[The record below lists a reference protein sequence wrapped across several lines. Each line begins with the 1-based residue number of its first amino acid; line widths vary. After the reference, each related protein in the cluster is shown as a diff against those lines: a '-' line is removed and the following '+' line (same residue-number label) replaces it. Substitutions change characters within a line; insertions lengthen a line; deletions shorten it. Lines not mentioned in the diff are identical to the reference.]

1 MQLLE
6 PRSMRLT
13 FLTAF
18 IVQAIAIGTMWLA
31 PCWYGS
37 ATWQAQ
43 QVIFAIGIALA
54 GFMAFHVAIAAALGE
69 GTAMPNALSWTL
81 FALGGLGL
89 LQTQPIYTWDG
100 SSIDSPPSIVM
111 QRWALGMADP
121 PAAIT
126 EGMISSETR
135 RTEKPLQEHCVLKEV
150 PEEMKRLSLSVEPM
164 TTRGAAGSL
173 FLAGLLV
180 WIGSS
185 LFSRRNLYP
194 ILLVATVVLG
204 IVIALLG
211 ILNGLIPASRQ
222 WIGMSGNS
230 YATFV
235 SKNSAGAFLNVA
247 LAAAC
252 GFAIWAFHRAWKRKR
267 HSSRR
272 EWQGAWEAGPFSVVR
287 EVLAKL
293 DAIQIASILIVA
305 WIATAVFVSLSRGAA
320 VSAIA
325 AGLATVIVILPGKHR
340 SFAIFG
346 ALLVAALAVGL
357 MVFFQLDEQVS
368 TRLESLGEI
377 DMENEAVGGR
387 LYIWNVSWRAASFYG
402 WLGSGLGTFH
412 YSSLPFQR
420 PSSTGWFYH
429 AESIYCEAL
438 VTLGLLGALAI
449 LAAIVG
455 CFRSLRSIYVSR
467 RFSDFAPM
475 LTAGMFL
482 LLSQVVHSAVDFAMI
497 LPGVYVP
504 AALLMGAALGGSTE
518 SLRVIEKLKGRKG
531 KGDEVAKD
539 TVTSERRSSWLVTI
553 PSLVA
558 ALGCML
564 LLNHCRQAAIPLAVA
579 ESLDQEF
586 QREDK
591 LSIEDRT
598 DSRVEKLIERAA
610 QSGVTIDDSSCMMRL
625 AAKSICFDDRREQWK
640 SRTPES
646 DIRLAWTETAPFI
659 IRLAYDR
666 VDDTNRE
673 AWLRSIGGEARLASI
688 RKAHSLYAKARAQ
701 SPLDWQSL
709 WGSIHTSLDCSTAE
723 LAVFAP
729 VVQRTSGHLPQLLT
743 SASILFND
751 SLSDEDRIRLWK
763 STLQSSPNASI
774 DIGRL
779 MSSQFED
786 DAVPVEIFPDN
797 ANILYSLAR
806 EVFIKK
812 AFPKTHAVLCRRAT
826 DSVAS
831 QSNRPPSANA
841 ILLADIASEAGD
853 PDSEIKHLA
862 LYLQYKPEDAITRI
876 RQINLQIRTGKWED
890 ADQSLRKLKQS
901 DRKHP
906 AIPELSKKINS
917 RRSSG

>member
-1 MQLLE
+1 MQILE
-6 PRSMRLT
+6 PRSIRLT
-13 FLTAF
+13 LFTALV
-18 IVQAIAIGTMWLA
+18 VQAFAIIMMLLA

-43 QVIFAIGIALA
+43 QVLFALGIALA
-54 GFMAFHVAIAAALGE
+54 GCMALHVAITAALGE
-69 GTAMPNALSWTL
+69 RYAAPNALSWTL

-89 LQTQPIYTWDG
+89 LQSQSLYTWEDNG
-100 SSIDSPPSIVM
+100 GLSPPSVAI
-111 QRWALGMADP
+111 QRWALGKASAP
-121 PAAIT
+121 TAIT
-126 EGMISSETR
+126 DGMIANNAGKMEQLPR
-135 RTEKPLQEHCVLKEV
+135 EHCALKGV
-150 PEEMKRLSLSVEPM
+150 PEEMKQLSMSIEPM
-164 TTRGAAGSL
+164 TSRGAAGNL

-194 ILLVATVVLG
+194 ILLGFAVVLG
-204 IVIALLG
+204 AVIALFG
-211 ILNGLIPASRQ
+211 ILNALIPDSRQ

-230 YATFV
+230 FATFV
-235 SKNSAGAFLNVA
+235 SKNSAGAFLNVS
-247 LAAAC
+247 LAAAW
-252 GFAIWAFHRAWKRKR
+252 GFAIWTFHRAWKSKR
-267 HSSRR
+267 HSSQR
-272 EWQGAWEAGPFSVVR
+272 EWHGAWESGPFAVVR

-293 DAIQIASILIVA
+293 DAIQIASILAVA
-305 WIATAVFVSLSRGAA
+305 WIATSVFVSLSRGAA

-325 AGLATVIVILPGKHR
+325 AGLATAIVILPGKHR
-340 SFAIFG
+340 NFAFIG
-346 ALLVAALAVGL
+346 AILVAALAVGL

-377 DMENEAVGGR
+377 DMETEAVGGR
-387 LYIWNVSWRAASFYG
+387 LYIWNVSWRAALFYG

-429 AESIYCEAL
+429 AESIYCEAI
-438 VTLGLLGALAI
+438 VTIGYLGTIAI
-449 LAAIVG
+449 AAAIVG
-455 CFRSLRSIYVSR
+455 CFYSLRSIYVSR

-482 LLSQVVHSAVDFAMI
+482 LLSQSMHSAVDFAMI
-497 LPGVYVP
+497 LPGVYIP
-504 AALLMGAALGGSTE
+504 AALLMGAALGGCPE
-518 SLRVIEKLKGRKG
+518 SLRIIQKLKLKKEAGL
-531 KGDEVAKD
+531 EAAK
-539 TVTSERRSSWLVTI
+539 EGNGPEKRPSWLLSI
-553 PSLVA
+553 ASLVV

-564 LLNHCRQAAIPLAVA
+564 ILNHCRQAAIPLAVA

-591 LSIEDRT
+591 LGIEEREDN
-598 DSRVEKLIERAA
+598 RVEKLIERAA
-610 QSGVTIDDSSCMMRL
+610 QSGVTIDDSPYLMRL
-625 AAKSICFDDRREQWK
+625 AAKSICFDDRRKQWK

-646 DIRLAWTETAPFI
+646 DPRFSWTETDPFI

-666 VDDTNRE
+666 VNDVNRE
-673 AWLRSIGGEARLASI
+673 AWLRSIGGEERLASI
-688 RKAHSLYAKARAQ
+688 RKANFLYAKARAQ
-701 SPLDWQSL
+701 SPLDWHAL
-709 WGSIHTSLDCSTAE
+709 WGNIHTSLDCSAAD
-723 LAVFAP
+723 LALFAP
-729 VVQRTSGHLPQLLT
+729 VVQRTSSHLPQLLT
-743 SASILFND
+743 SAAIFFND
-751 SLSDEDRIRLWK
+751 CLSQEDRIRLWK
-763 STLQSSPNASI
+763 STLQSSPAASI

-786 DAVPVEIFPDN
+786 ESVPVEIFPDN

-826 DSVAS
+826 ESLAA
-831 QSNRPPSANA
+831 QSNRPPSATA
-841 ILLADIASEAGD
+841 LLLADIASEAGD
-853 PDSEIKHLA
+853 PDSEIKHLS
-862 LYLQYKPEDAITRI
+862 LYLQYKPDDAMTWI
-876 RQINLQIRTGKWED
+876 RQINRQIQAGKWDD

-917 RRSSG
+917 R